1 MGKGRL
7 LITPNIVLLLFF
19 FFIPGGTSPTTEP
32 QYMVL
37 LPFLIHTESPGK
49 VCVQLTHL
57 NESVT
62 LSATLEYQGENRSL
76 IDDVVS
82 EKDAFIC
89 IPFYIPKSDRQS
101 PVTFITVT
109 VKGATLQFRSRKSV
123 LVKNSESLVF
133 IQTDKP
139 IYKPGQ
145 TVLFRIVSLDKDFH
159 PLNEVFPLVYIEDP
173 KKNRLYQWT
182 KAELK
187 GGLIQLFFNLTSEP
201 MQGTYT
207 VVAQKESGKTI
218 QHRFSVEEYVL
229 PKFEVTVKMPKV
241 ITILDETLKVTVCGL
256 YTFGK
261 PVPGLISFRVCRK
274 FERTATCYGDEA
286 KAVCDEFSGQSDN
299 YGCISEVVKTK
310 LFQLK
315 RSGYENKLHVEA
327 KIKEEETGVELT
339 GTSFSEITTTISK
352 IIFEHSDSHY
362 KPGIPFFGQVKL
374 VDGSGAPIADEIV
387 KISIQGGEENN
398 YTTNEEGRAQFALN
412 TSMLQFDSV
421 GIRATHK
428 VHPYCYDHSWVAPYY
443 EEGYLPLKRFYSPS
457 NSFLK
462 IEPKSETLSCGSPT
476 EVRVHYILS
485 PEATGEQNKII
496 FYYLVMAKGIIKQ
509 AGTHILDLDHE
520 SANGV
525 FLLQL
530 FVQADI
536 APVAQI
542 LVYTTAP
549 SMEVI
554 ADSIKFNVEK
564 CFSNKVDLSFSPSE
578 GLPSWDARLML
589 RASPNSLCAV
599 RAVDKSILL
608 MKPEAELSP
617 SSVYSLLPVKELH
630 NYHHGPDILMEE
642 PLENC
647 VPLKRIVL
655 NGITYSP
662 VVETYEEDTYSI
674 LKGMGLKV
682 FTNTAVRK
690 PRYCSTEMYMSPGVG
705 LPAPSAMAGAPMYA
719 MRTSG
724 PQGPR
729 VYATLSTP
737 EELTETVRKYFPE
750 TWIWSLV
757 SVSSEGN
764 ADLDVTIPDTIT
776 EWKASAFCTS
786 ADRGFGLSPTV
797 SLRAFQPFFVEL
809 TMPYSVVRGESFTL
823 KATVFNYLAACIRV
837 SVTLAQSTDFL
848 ATLVEKEEESHC
860 LCENGRKTVA
870 WLVTPKSLG
879 QVEFLV
885 STEALQNQ
893 QPCGNAIVETP
904 ERGRKDTV
912 IRQLLVEPEGI
923 EKETAQNSVLCVKGA
938 PVKESFSLLLPS
950 NVVQDSGRA
959 YFSVLGDIMGTAMQ
973 NLHQLLQMPFGCGEQ
988 NMVLFAPN
996 IYVLDYLNKTG
1007 QLSEEVKSKAIGYLV
1022 SGYQRQLNYKHPDG
1036 SYSTFGP
1043 RYGQQG
1049 NTWLTA
1055 FVLKSFAQARPHIFI
1070 DEKHI
1075 QDALVWL
1082 SYKQKENGCFHS
1094 SGTLLNNAMKGGVD
1108 NEVSLTA
1115 YITIAL
1121 LEIPLPVTHS
1131 VVRNAL
1137 FCLETATNE
1146 KENHVYTKALMAYA
1160 FALAGKEEK
1169 RKALLGSLEKEAVKK
1184 DGTVHW
1190 QRPGKEPEVDLPYYR
1205 YRAPSAEV
1213 EMTAYVLLAH
1223 LSVQP
1228 APSQQELSLASL
1240 IAKWISGQQ
1249 NPNGGFS
1256 STQDTVVALQ
1266 ALSLYGAATY
1276 AKSGAASAVTL
1287 RCAGDF
1293 QQDFRVDP
1301 TNRLLLQRVAL
1312 PQVPGVYSM
1321 EVSGEGCVY
1330 LQTSLRYN
1338 VQPTQED
1345 APFTLHVYTIP
1356 ETCADSKAHRVF
1368 DIGIN
1373 VSYTGE
1379 RNSSNMVIVDVK
1391 MLSGFIPVKSSVR
1404 KLSSTWLPQIQR
1416 TEVSTNHVLLYIE
1429 QLSSETL
1436 SFSFTVERDVP
1447 VQGLKPAQVKVYDY
1461 YETDEFATTEY
1472 SAPCTT
1478 AKAEQGN
1485 V

>member
-1 MGKGRL
+1 
-7 LITPNIVLLLFF
+7 
-19 FFIPGGTSPTTEP
+19 SPVP
-32 QYMVL
+32 RQYMVL
-37 LPFLIHTESPGK
+37 LPFLIHTDSPEK

-82 EKDAFIC
+82 EKDMFTC
-89 IPFYIPKSDRQS
+89 IPFSLPKSNSQS
-101 PVTFITVT
+101 QVTFITVT
-109 VKGATLQFRSRKSV
+109 VRGVTLQFMSRKSV

-133 IQTDKP
+133 VQTDKP

-145 TVLFRIVSLDKDFH
+145 TVLFRIVSLDNDFR
-159 PLNEVFPLVYIEDP
+159 PLNEVVSMDP

-187 GGLIQLFFNLTSEP
+187 GGLIQLFFNLTSDP

-207 VVAQKESGKTI
+207 VVAKKASGKTI
-218 QHRFSVEEYVL
+218 SHPFSVEEYVL

-241 ITILDETLKVTVCGL
+241 ITILDEMLKVTVCGL

-261 PVPGLISFRVCRK
+261 PVLGLVRFRVCRK
-274 FERTATCYGDEA
+274 FEHAATTCYGEEA
-286 KAVCDEFSGQSDN
+286 KAVCDEFSGQTDN

-315 RSGYENKLHVEA
+315 RSGYENKLHVKA

-339 GTSFSEITTTISK
+339 GTSFSEITATISK
-352 IIFEHSDSHY
+352 ITFEHSDSHY

-374 VDGSGAPIADEIV
+374 VDGSGAPIANETV
-387 KISIQGGEENN
+387 KISLQGGQQNN
-398 YTTNEEGRAQFALN
+398 YTTNEEGRAWFALN
-412 TSMLQFDSV
+412 TSMLYFDSV
-421 GIRATHK
+421 GIRVSPAGRGLH
-428 VHPYCYDHSWVAPYY
+428 HYCYDHSWVVPYY
-443 EEGYLPLKRFYSPS
+443 EEGYLQLRRFYSPS

-462 IEPKSETLSCGSPT
+462 IEPKSETLRCGSSA
-476 EVRVHYILS
+476 EVQVHYILT
-485 PEATGEQNKII
+485 PEAIGEQKKII

-509 AGTHILDLDHE
+509 AGTYILDLDKE
-520 SANGV
+520 SANGL

-530 FVQADI
+530 PVQADI
-536 APVAQI
+536 APVAQV

-549 SMEVI
+549 SREVI
-554 ADSIKFNVEK
+554 ADSTKFNVEK

-578 GLPSWDARLML
+578 GLPSSDAHLL
-589 RASPNSLCAV
+589 FRASPKSLCAV
-599 RAVDKSILL
+599 RAVDKSVLL
-608 MKPEAELSP
+608 MKAEADLSP
-617 SSVYSLLPVKELH
+617 SSVYNLLPVKELH
-630 NYHHGPDILMEE
+630 DYLYGPDVLLED
-642 PLENC
+642 PLDNC
-647 VPLKRIVL
+647 IPLKKLIL

-662 VVETYEEDTYSI
+662 VVEMNEDDTYSI
-674 LKGMGLKV
+674 LKEMGLKV
-682 FTNTAVRK
+682 FTNTKVRK
-690 PRYCSTEMYMSPGVG
+690 PWYCRTENSMPAGAG
-705 LPAPSAMAGAPMYA
+705 LTSSSIVSGAPMYA
-719 MRTSG
+719 MRTIDLLSISLYSG
-724 PQGPR
+724 LQAER
-729 VYATLSTP
+729 IHATLTTTP

-757 SVSSEGN
+757 SISSEGN

-776 EWKASAFCTS
+776 EWKANAFCTS
-786 ADRGFGLSPTV
+786 SETGFGLSPTV

-809 TMPYSVVRGESFTL
+809 TIPYSVVRGEVFTL
-823 KATVFNYLAACIRV
+823 KATVFNYLTACIRV
-837 SVTLAQSTDFL
+837 SVTLAQSTNFL
-848 ATLVEKEEESHC
+848 ATLVENEEEFHC

-879 QVEFLV
+879 KGHVEFSV

-904 ERGRKDTV
+904 EKGRKDTV
-912 IRQLLVEPEGI
+912 IRQLLVEPEGV
-923 EKETAQNSVLCVKGA
+923 EKETAQNSVLCVKGV
-938 PVKESFSLLLPS
+938 PVKEKFSLLLPS

-996 IYVLDYLNKTG
+996 IYVLGYLNKTG

-1043 RYGQQG
+1043 RYGQPG

-1082 SYKQKENGCFHS
+1082 SYKQKENGCFRS

-1137 FCLETATNE
+1137 FCLETAADE

-1184 DGTVHW
+1184 HGSVHW

-1223 LSVQP
+1223 LTTQP
-1228 APSQQELSLASL
+1228 APSQEELSLASL

-1266 ALSLYGAATY
+1266 ALSLYGAVTY
-1276 AKSGAASAVTL
+1276 AKSGAASTVTL
-1287 RCAGDF
+1287 RSGGDF
-1293 QQDFRVDP
+1293 QQDFQVDP
-1301 TNRLLLQRVAL
+1301 TNRLLLQRVPL
-1312 PQVPGVYSM
+1312 PQLPGEYST

-1338 VQPTQED
+1338 VPPTQED
-1345 APFTLHVYTIP
+1345 APFVLRVYTIP
-1356 ETCADSKAHRVF
+1356 ETCEDSKAHKIF
-1368 DIGIN
+1368 DIGVN
-1373 VSYTGE
+1373 V
-1379 RNSSNMVIVDVK
+1379 
-1391 MLSGFIPVKSSVR
+1391 
-1404 KLSSTWLPQIQR
+1404 
-1416 TEVSTNHVLLYIE
+1416 
-1429 QLSSETL
+1429 
-1436 SFSFTVERDVP
+1436 
-1447 VQGLKPAQVKVYDY
+1447 
-1461 YETDEFATTEY
+1461 
-1472 SAPCTT
+1472 
-1478 AKAEQGN
+1478 
-1485 V
+1485 